1 MPRSKT
7 AKRGQGRP
15 AENVV
20 GRNAVLET
28 AKRLI
33 KELPPARVTI
43 SLVARETGV
52 DPALVRYY
60 FGDRSNLLM
69 AVAESMLSE
78 SPRPAPG
85 SIEPQ
90 KAIELSIGRT
100 AQFTGSTKH
109 IHRLMV
115 DELAGAKSAEVGRH
129 LGDLNRGAIE
139 ELGQLMQRDGG
150 ATIREVDPTFLHLAL
165 VGLFDFFVSAEPV
178 VRQLV
183 PKGTDMKTLAAAY
196 EEFVTDL
203 VLNGLRVRD

>member
-1 MPRSKT
+1 MPRTKA

-60 FGDRSNLLM
+60 FGDRSNLLL
-69 AVAESMLSE
+69 AVAESMMSD

-85 SIEPQ
+85 SVEPL
-90 KAIELSIGRT
+90 KAIELSISQT
-100 AQFTGSTKH
+100 ARFTSSTKH

-115 DELAGAKSAEVGRH
+115 DELADAKSGEVGRQ
-129 LGDLNRGAIE
+129 LGELNRGAVE
-139 ELGQLMQRDGG
+139 ALRQLMQRDGG
-150 ATIREVDPTFLHLAL
+150 ASVREVDPTFLHLAL

-178 VRQLV
+178 VRQMV
-183 PKGTDMKTLAAAY
+183 PKDTDMKALSAAY
-196 EEFVTDL
+196 EAFVTDL
-203 VLNGLRVRD
+203 VLNGLRTRD